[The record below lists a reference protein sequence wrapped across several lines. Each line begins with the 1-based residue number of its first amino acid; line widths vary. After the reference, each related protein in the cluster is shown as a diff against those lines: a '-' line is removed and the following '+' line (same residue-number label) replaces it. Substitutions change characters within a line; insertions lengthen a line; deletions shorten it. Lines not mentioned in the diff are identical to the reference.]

1 MSVQPVVLYPDAR
14 LKTVCE
20 PLAPGEEAKRIAEDL
35 LDTMN
40 TVPGVG
46 IAAPQ
51 IGELHRVIL
60 VDASRNPRHDPGH
73 GLMLLV
79 NPEIVAAEG
88 VQTFKEGCLSIPQY
102 LANIER
108 ARAITVEAWTP
119 DGESVRFDAE
129 DIEAVVIQHEID
141 HLDGILFLDRIR
153 DMRTDLFERRE
164 PRERKRKK

>member
-1 MSVQPVVLYPDAR
+1 MAVQTVVLYPDAR

-20 PLAPGEEAKRIAEDL
+20 PIEPGEVAKRIAENL

-51 IGELHRVIL
+51 IGALHRVVL

-79 NPEIVAAEG
+79 NPVIIAAEG
-88 VQTFKEGCLSIPQY
+88 TQTFKEGCLSIPQY

-108 ARAITVEAWTP
+108 ARAITVAAWTP
-119 DGESVRFDAE
+119 DGEEVRVDAE
-129 DIEAVVIQHEID
+129 DFEAVVLQHEID

-153 DMRTDLFERRE
+153 DMREDLFERKE
-164 PRERKRKK
+164 PRERKKR

>member
-1 MSVQPVVLYPDAR
+1 MAVQPVVLYPDPR
-14 LKTVCE
+14 LKQVCE
-20 PLAPGEEAKRIAEDL
+20 PIEPGEEARRIAEDL

-51 IGELHRVIL
+51 IGVLRRVIL

-79 NPEIVAAEG
+79 NPVIVAAEG
-88 VQTFKEGCLSIPQY
+88 TQVFKEGCLSIPQY

-108 ARAITVEAWTP
+108 ARAVTVEAWTP

-129 DIEAVVIQHEID
+129 DFEAVVIQHELD

-153 DMRTDLFERRE
+153 NMTTDLFERK
-164 PRERKRKK
+164 ERRKKGKP